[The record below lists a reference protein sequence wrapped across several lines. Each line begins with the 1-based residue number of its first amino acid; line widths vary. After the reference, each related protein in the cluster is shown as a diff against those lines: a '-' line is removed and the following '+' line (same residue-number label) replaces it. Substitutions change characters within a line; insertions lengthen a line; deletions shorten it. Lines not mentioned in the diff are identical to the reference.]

1 MKYVS
6 LILFGFALTSCAL
19 LETSD
24 PLSLYTL
31 QSGSFE
37 QTNLFTDSMAIDA
50 PLCEASLNTNRIALT
65 LSSYQREYV
74 AEASWPDRLPDV
86 FQEALLEG
94 LSQRWGGAYV
104 NRLKTG
110 LQTKYV
116 LHTEIQDFSVH
127 NMGTTQAEAILKVR
141 FKLIDLRER
150 KVIASRL
157 FEEKVPLCTVS
168 LEGIITA
175 FNEGTHVLL
184 KNAISW
190 MEKDALKRLKLL
202 NYK

>member
-1 MKYVS
+1 MKHVS
-6 LILFGFALTSCAL
+6 LIFFSFALTSCAL

-65 LSSYQREYV
+65 LSPYQREYF
-74 AEASWPDRLPDV
+74 ADASWPDRLPDV
-86 FQEALLEG
+86 FQEVLLEG

-127 NMGTTQAEAILKVR
+127 NMNTAQAEATLKVR

-150 KVIASRL
+150 KVIDSRV
-157 FEEKVPLCTVS
+157 FKEKVPLCTVS
-168 LEGIITA
+168 MEGIVTA
-175 FNEGTHVLL
+175 FNEGIHILL
-184 KNAISW
+184 ENTVSW
-190 MEKDALKRLKLL
+190 MEKDVSKKLKLL

>member
-6 LILFGFALTSCAL
+6 LILSSFALTSCAF
-19 LETSD
+19 LETPE

-37 QTNLFTDSMAIDA
+37 QTNLLTESIAIDM
-50 PLCEASLNTNRIALT
+50 PFSEASLNTNRIALT
-65 LSSYQREYV
+65 PSPYQREYF
-74 AEASWPDRLPDV
+74 ADASWPDRLPNI

-94 LSQRWGGAYV
+94 LSQRWGGIHV
-104 NRLKTG
+104 NRLRIG

-127 NMGTTQAEAILKVR
+127 KMNTAILKIR
-141 FKLIDLRER
+141 FKLFSLRER
-150 KVIASRL
+150 KVIASQV
-157 FEEKVPLCTVS
+157 FEEKAPLCTITM
-168 LEGIITA
+168 EGIINA

-184 KNAISW
+184 EEAIAW
-190 MEKDALKRLKLL
+190 MEKDVFKK
-202 NYK
+202 NH

>member
-6 LILFGFALTSCAL
+6 LILFSFILTSCAL

-31 QSGSFE
+31 QSGSFK
-37 QTNLFTDSMAIDA
+37 QTNLLTDSMAIDT

-65 LSSYQREYV
+65 LSPYQREYFADV
-74 AEASWPDRLPDV
+74 SWPDRLPDV

-94 LSQRWGGAYV
+94 LSQRWGGTYV
-104 NRLKTG
+104 NRLKMG

-127 NMGTTQAEAILKVR
+127 NMDNAQAAATLKVR

-150 KVIASRL
+150 KVIASHV
-157 FEEKVPLCTVS
+157 FDEKVPLCTVS
-168 LEGIITA
+168 IERIITA
-175 FNEGTHVLL
+175 FNEGTHVLVE
-184 KNAISW
+184 NTMSW
-190 MEKDALKRLKLL
+190 MEKDVFKKH
-202 NYK
+202 